1 MNNAVFGMEN
11 VCNYVN
17 VRFVMCWDGSRGND
31 RETKFSQKKRFFRE
45 SSRNRNV
52 ETRDKVRQ
60 IDARRY
66 ASIYLK
72 RVCMNFTTSTY
83 YRSFMKIE

>member
-17 VRFVMCWDGSRGND
+17 VRFVMCWDGSRAND

-66 ASIYLK
+66 VLDISKTCLYEFHHEYILPLFHE
-72 RVCMNFTTSTY
+72 N
-83 YRSFMKIE
+83 